1 MSESTERTRQ
11 VRQLWDSLRHGSDSQ
26 ARGQLIEHYMPFAQM
41 LAAKAFGVRADA
53 GARFDDYLQ
62 YARVGLI
69 EAVDRYDVTRNVS
82 FESYS
87 SHRIRGAILN
97 GLQQDSELLAQRSFW
112 RARLNER
119 TESLLEATGSTPER
133 ASLQDL
139 IDVTVGLALGM
150 MLDGGEGEGEGE
162 PIDEQPCSNPYAM
175 TEMQQLAGNLRT
187 LLQRL
192 PEREREIVH
201 GHYFEQREFQA
212 IASAVGV
219 TKGRISQLHAKALSR
234 LRGMLDEK
242 PQVDAKL

>member
-1 MSESTERTRQ
+1 MERTRE
-11 VRQLWDSLRHGSDSQ
+11 VKQLWESWRHDSDSQ
-26 ARGQLIEHYMPFAQM
+26 ARGQLIEHYMPFAHM
-41 LAAKAFGVRADA
+41 LAAKAFSARADA

-97 GLQQDSELLAQRSFW
+97 GLEQDSELLAQRSFW
-112 RARLNER
+112 RARLGER

-150 MLDGGEGEGEGE
+150 MLDEGEGEGPAE
-162 PIDEQPCSNPYAM
+162 PVDEQPRSNPYAV
-175 TEMQQLAGNLRT
+175 TEMEQLAGKLRA
-187 LLQRL
+187 LLQQL
-192 PEREREIVH
+192 PERERQIVH

-212 IASAVGV
+212 IANAAGL

-234 LRGMLDEK
+234 LRGLLDEK
-242 PQVDAKL
+242 PRVDARL